1 MSRNRGLLIH
11 LLIAGV
17 IVGSV
22 YDIATRQEHW
32 PFSDYPMFAVI
43 PRQPVLEN
51 SYRLFGVTYDNREVA
66 ILKYS
71 QLWPLDQSRLP
82 IGLRRL
88 SVQPGGRERVKAVVE
103 DALRRYELRR
113 AQGRHEGPPLRAMR
127 LYSLNWDLEPY
138 AANLDRPRS
147 RELLVEVGPIQEAAR

>member
-1 MSRNRGLLIH
+1 MSFTRLAFVHVLILGLI
-11 LLIAGV
+11 G
-17 IVGSV
+17 GSF

-43 PRQPVLEN
+43 PRKPVLDN

-88 SVQPGGRERVKAVVE
+88 YRQPGGRERVRTAVE
-103 DALRRYELRR
+103 DTFRRYELRR
-113 AQGRHEGPPLRAMR
+113 EQGLHDGPPLRAMR
-127 LYSLNWDLEPY
+127 LYVLNWDLEPY

-147 RELLVEVGPIQEAAR
+147 RELLVEVSRVQETAR

>member
-1 MSRNRGLLIH
+1 MSRTRTLLVH
-11 LLIAGV
+11 LLIAG
-17 IVGSV
+17 ILAGSV

-88 SVQPGGRERVKAVVE
+88 YREPDGRERVRAVVE
-103 DALRRYELRR
+103 DTFRRYELRR
-113 AQGRHEGPPLRAMR
+113 AEGRHNGPPLRAMR
-127 LYSLNWDLEPY
+127 LYKLTWDLEPY

-147 RELLVEVGPIQEAAR
+147 RELLVEVGQVQEATR